1 MRDCLAC
8 CLPGGGERPNQRGN
22 RIGRRERFP
31 AAYTALELGGEKG
44 AKHHGVKTYSRKADG
59 AKALT
64 PNLKVQE
71 FACRDG
77 SDVILI
83 SEELVTLLQKIRDHF
98 GRSMEICSGYR
109 TEAYNKKIGGAAKS
123 QHMLG
128 MAADIAIAGISP
140 LAVAQY
146 AEFLQPASGGIG
158 VYSTFTHVDVRAGRA
173 RWDNRSGAPKPVE
186 GWGGYAEKSSETDQ
200 AVEWITKAGIL
211 KGNGDGDLLL
221 DEPLTARRFAV
232 LLYRYDRQR
241 KNG

>member
-1 MRDCLAC
+1 M
-8 CLPGGGERPNQRGN
+8 
-22 RIGRRERFP
+22 
-31 AAYTALELGGEKG
+31 
-44 AKHHGVKTYSRKADG
+44 GVRTYSRKADG
-59 AKALT
+59 GKALT
-64 PNLKVQE
+64 PNLKVEE

-98 GRSMEICSGYR
+98 KRSMEICSGYR
-109 TEAYNKKIGGAAKS
+109 TESYNQKVGGAAKS

-140 LAVAQY
+140 LEV

-158 VYSTFTHVDVRAGRA
+158 VYPTFTHVDVRAGRA
-173 RWDNRSGAPKPVE
+173 RWDNRSGTPKPVE
-186 GWGGYAEKSSETDQ
+186 GWGGYAESSETEQ

-211 KGNGDGDLLL
+211 KGNSAGDLLL
-221 DEPLTARRFAV
+221 DQPLTARRFAV

>member
-1 MRDCLAC
+1 M
-8 CLPGGGERPNQRGN
+8 
-22 RIGRRERFP
+22 
-31 AAYTALELGGEKG
+31 
-44 AKHHGVKTYSRKADG
+44 GVKTYSRKADG
-59 AKALT
+59 GKALT
-64 PNLKVQE
+64 PNLKVEE

-98 GRSMEICSGYR
+98 KRSMEICSGYR
-109 TEAYNKKIGGAAKS
+109 TESYNQKVGGAAKS

-140 LAVAQY
+140 LEVAQY

-158 VYSTFTHVDVRAGRA
+158 VYPTFTHVDVRAGRA

-186 GWGGYAEKSSETDQ
+186 GWGGYAESSETEQ

-211 KGNGDGDLLL
+211 KGNSAGELLL
-221 DEPLTARRFAV
+221 DQPLTARRFAV